1 MIQNESTTFA
11 LLHRSLKAQ
20 LDDYLARGDRKLM
33 LFMHEINAKLFSHPN
48 RVHLRILIHWKIA
61 VTGVTNKRIMKQ
73 NTLPLLELL
82 LIAAQEKRL
91 Y

>member
-1 MIQNESTTFA
+1 MIEREHPTFA

-33 LFMHEINAKLFSHPN
+33 LFMHEINAKVLFSHPN

-61 VTGVTNKRIMKQ
+61 VTGVTTK
-73 NTLPLLELL
+73 EL
-82 LIAAQEKRL
+82 
-91 Y
+91 